1 MASGSPKGASRAYR
15 LKRSEKPTAGVRRVA
30 GGRTVDALEQLRNG
44 SSEDFADAVHEARKD
59 MKKVRAVLR
68 LVRDDVGEDV
78 YRCENRHF
86 RDAGRVLAGPRD
98 AEVKL
103 ATLDSLRGRYRDR
116 LSDVSL
122 RRFVSALRSER
133 ESAAREVGV
142 DRAAAEIDAGREAI
156 EDWPL
161 GRDGWSLLAPGLERT
176 YRRGRAR
183 FADVHK
189 MPSDGAVHEWRKRVK
204 DLQYQLRLVRNSWP
218 DVIDV
223 LADQASE
230 LSDLLG
236 DHHDLAV
243 LRDDALGRRE
253 LLADGALDILLGAI
267 HERQRDLADEAL
279 ALGRRIYAEKPKTFM
294 RRLRAYWKAWR

>member
-1 MASGSPKGASRAYR
+1 MAGGSPNGASRAYR
-15 LKRSEKPTAGVRRVA
+15 LKRNEKPTAGVRRVA
-30 GGRTVDALEQLRNG
+30 SGRTADALEQLRDG

-59 MKKVRAVLR
+59 MKKLRAVLR

-78 YRCENRHF
+78 YRCENRRF

-103 ATLDSLRGRYRDR
+103 DTLDSLRRRHRDR

-122 RRFVSALRSER
+122 RRFEDALRSDR
-133 ESAAREVGV
+133 ETAAREVGV

-161 GRDGWSLLAPGLERT
+161 RRDGWSLLAPGLECS
-176 YRRGRAR
+176 YRRGRTR
-183 FADVHK
+183 FADVRK
-189 MPSDGAVHEWRKRVK
+189 VASDGAVHEWRKRVK

-223 LADQASE
+223 IADQAGE

-236 DHHDLAV
+236 EHHDLAV
-243 LRDDALGRRE
+243 LRDDALTRRE
-253 LLADGALDILLGAI
+253 LFADDALGTLLEAI
-267 HERQRDLADEAL
+267 HVRQRDLADHAL
-279 ALGRRIYAEKPKTFM
+279 TLGRRIYAEKPKPFM
-294 RRLRAYWKAWR
+294 RRLRAYWEAWR